1 MQWHTF
7 ADQRMKRLIQLGW
20 FHSELPQAEHWFG
33 CEEWPV
39 GHPFGN
45 ALDRCVG
52 SFGVEQRR
60 RYKLIP
66 E

>member
-1 MQWHTF
+1 
-7 ADQRMKRLIQLGW
+7 MKRLVKLGW
-20 FHSELPQAEHWFG
+20 FHSGLPQAEHWFG

-39 GHPFGN
+39 GHPFRN
-45 ALDRCVG
+45 VLDCRAG
-52 SFGVEQRR
+52 RFEAEQQR